1 MINTNKVKLFE
12 EFAAGEVSN
21 PDQNVSPAAKT
32 TSDAVAV
39 DKVAAEPQ
47 GAELRAEIIKDVDT
61 ILNNLETLST
71 RIQENIQ
78 NLSNDLKEGVEIDP
92 LVIEAV
98 QSLGVINEADEPSKL
113 MDILFY
119 APKARKAMAKVNKI
133 KDNQMAMDLA
143 ADNLNSRDEKEKKQ
157 KEKLQAKAKKAKEQA
172 DELEK
177 TIRDKFD
184 DRGKI
189 VKKAI
194 TKVDIDGQA
203 ERIKKLTGM
212 EDDPK
217 KKKALAAQFAEIKA
231 KQKEEEVAIKDLS
244 ELSPEEKDKAKE
256 VKKDIEDGK
265 VKDASQDKEM
275 EALKAKQKELQG
287 ALDALKSQKGQKAAD
302 KAGVVKAGLDK
313 VKKDIEKKKEKGA
326 AEESLEV
333 NEELEAIL
341 QELREGNAFGAA
353 RAEAIAKGEDKF
365 KVGDEEYDVEGVDAD
380 DKENAKEYAEEE
392 GIEVKEK
399 EEATNEEEV
408 EETSHPEI
416 PHYLSVSEKMK
427 IILKR

>member
-98 QSLGVINEADEPSKL
+98 QSLGVVNEADEPSKI

-133 KDNQMAMDLA
+133 KDNQMAIDLA
-143 ADNLNSRDEKEKKQ
+143 ADNLDGKDENQKKK

-184 DRGKI
+184 DRGDI

-217 KKKALAAQFAEIKA
+217 KKKALAAQFKEIKVQ
-231 KQKEEEVAIKDLS
+231 QKEEEKAIADMNKLS
-244 ELSPEEKDKAKE
+244 
-256 VKKDIEDGK
+256 
-265 VKDASQDKEM
+265 
-275 EALKAKQKELQG
+275 
-287 ALDALKSQKGQKAAD
+287 AA
-302 KAGVVKAGLDK
+302 
-313 VKKDIEKKKEKGA
+313 EKKKLADKKK
-326 AEESLEV
+326 
-333 NEELEAIL
+333 ELEKKDEAV
-341 QELREGNAFGAA
+341 EVEEVEEGNAFGAA

-408 EETSHPEI
+408 EETTNEEEVEETSHPEI

-427 IILKR
+427 MILKR

>member
-21 PDQNVSPAAKT
+21 PEQNVSPATKT
-32 TSDAVAV
+32 TSDTVAV

-61 ILNNLETLST
+61 ILNNLEALST

-78 NLSNDLKEGVEIDP
+78 NLSNDIKEGVEVDP

-98 QSLGVINEADEPSKL
+98 QSLGIVNEADEPSKI
-113 MDILFY
+113 MDILLY
-119 APKARKAMAKVNKI
+119 APKARKAMKKVNKI

-143 ADNLNSRDEKEKKQ
+143 ADNLNARDEKEKPK
-157 KEKLQAKAKKAKEQA
+157 KEKLQQKAKKAKEQA
-172 DELEK
+172 DQLEK
-177 TIRDKFD
+177 TVRDKFS

-189 VKKAI
+189 VQKAI

-203 ERIKKLTGM
+203 ARIKKLTGM

-217 KKKALAAQFAEIKA
+217 KKKALADQFAEIKA
-231 KQKEEEVAIKDLS
+231 KQKEEEAAIKDLQ
-244 ELSPEEKDKAKE
+244 ELSPEEKKKAKE
-256 VKKDIEDGK
+256 VKKDLEDGK
-265 VKDASQDKEM
+265 AKDDSQDKEM
-275 EALKAKQKELQG
+275 NALKAKQKELQD
-287 ALDALKSQKGQKAAD
+287 ALDTLKSQKGQKAAD
-302 KAGVVKAGLDK
+302 KAGVVKAGLAK
-313 VKKDIEKKKEKGA
+313 VNKDIEKKGEAK
-326 AEESLEV
+326 ESLEV
-333 NEELEAIL
+333 NEELESIL

-380 DKENAKEYAEEE
+380 DKENAEEYAEEE

-408 EETSHPEI
+408 EEASHPEV

-427 IILKR
+427 MILKR

>member
-12 EFAAGEVSN
+12 EFAAGEISN
-21 PDQNVSPAAKT
+21 PEQNVAPAAKT

-61 ILNNLETLST
+61 ILNNLEALST

-78 NLSNDLKEGVEIDP
+78 NLSKDIKEGVEVDP

-98 QSLGVINEADEPSKL
+98 QSLGVINEAPSDEPSKI

-133 KDNQMAMDLA
+133 KDNQMAIDLA
-143 ADNLNSRDEKEKKQ
+143 ADNLDGKDENQKKK

-184 DRGKI
+184 DRGDI

-217 KKKALAAQFAEIKA
+217 KKKALVDQFKEIKT
-231 KQKEEEVAIKDLS
+231 KQKEEEKAIADMNKLTAA
-244 ELSPEEKDKAKE
+244 EKKKLAAK
-256 VKKDIEDGK
+256 K
-265 VKDASQDKEM
+265 KEM
-275 EALKAKQKELQG
+275 EENPK
-287 ALDALKSQKGQKAAD
+287 
-302 KAGVVKAGLDK
+302 K
-313 VKKDIEKKKEKGA
+313 VNDSLE
-326 AEESLEV
+326 AEEVE
-333 NEELEAIL
+333 
-341 QELREGNAFGAA
+341 EGNAFGAA

-408 EETSHPEI
+408 EETSHPEV

-427 IILKR
+427 MILKR

>member
-21 PDQNVSPAAKT
+21 PEQNVAPAAKT

-61 ILNNLETLST
+61 ILNNLEALST

-78 NLSNDLKEGVEIDP
+78 NLSKDLKEGVEVDP

-98 QSLGVINEADEPSKL
+98 QSLGVVNEAPADEPSKI

-133 KDNQMAMDLA
+133 KDNQMAIDLA
-143 ADNLNSRDEKEKKQ
+143 ADNLNGRDPDEKAK
-157 KEKLQAKAKKAKEQA
+157 KEKLQAKAKKAQAQA

-184 DRGKI
+184 DRGEI

-217 KKKALAAQFAEIKA
+217 KKKALGDQFKEIKA
-231 KQKEEEVAIKDLS
+231 KQKEEEKAVKDLNK
-244 ELSPEEKDKAKE
+244 LT
-256 VKKDIEDGK
+256 
-265 VKDASQDKEM
+265 
-275 EALKAKQKELQG
+275 
-287 ALDALKSQKGQKAAD
+287 AA
-302 KAGVVKAGLDK
+302 
-313 VKKDIEKKKEKGA
+313 EKKKLAAKQEELKDKGTPKKKVNDSLE
-326 AEESLEV
+326 AEEVE
-333 NEELEAIL
+333 
-341 QELREGNAFGAA
+341 EGNAFGAA

-380 DKENAKEYAEEE
+380 DKENAKEFADEE

-408 EETSHPEI
+408 EENSHPEV

>member
-98 QSLGVINEADEPSKL
+98 QSLGVVNEADEPSKI

-119 APKARKAMAKVNKI
+119 APKARKAMKKVNKI
-133 KDNQMAMDLA
+133 KDNQMAIDLA
-143 ADNLNSRDEKEKKQ
+143 ADNLNSRDEKEKKK
-157 KEKLQAKAKKAKEQA
+157 KEKLQAKAKKAQEQA

-177 TIRDKFD
+177 TIRDKFS
-184 DRGKI
+184 DRGDI

-203 ERIKKLTGM
+203 DRIKKLTGM

-217 KKKALAAQFAEIKA
+217 KKKDLATQFKEIKVKQA
-231 KQKEEEVAIKDLS
+231 EETEAIKSLEKDVDQKEL
-244 ELSPEEKDKAKE
+244 DKKKKE
-256 VKKDIEDGK
+256 MEDEGK
-265 VKDASQDKEM
+265 AKDASQDKEM
-275 EALKAKQKELQG
+275 DALKAKQKELQD

-313 VKKDIEKKKEKGA
+313 VNKDIEKKKEKGA
-326 AEESLEV
+326 AKESLEV

-427 IILKR
+427 MILKR

>member
-21 PDQNVSPAAKT
+21 PEQNVAPAAKT
-32 TSDAVAV
+32 TSDTVAV

-78 NLSNDLKEGVEIDP
+78 NLSNDIKEGVEVDP

-98 QSLGVINEADEPSKL
+98 QSLGVINEAPSDEPSKI

-133 KDNQMAMDLA
+133 KDNQMAIDLA
-143 ADNLNSRDEKEKKQ
+143 ADNLDGSDEKQKK
-157 KEKLQAKAKKAKEQA
+157 KKAKLQAKAKKAKEQA

-184 DRGKI
+184 DRGDI

-217 KKKALAAQFAEIKA
+217 KKKALADQFKEIKT
-231 KQKEEEVAIKDLS
+231 KQKEEEKAIADMNKLS
-244 ELSPEEKDKAKE
+244 AAEKKA
-256 VKKDIEDGK
+256 
-265 VKDASQDKEM
+265 
-275 EALKAKQKELQG
+275 L
-287 ALDALKSQKGQKAAD
+287 AA
-302 KAGVVKAGLDK
+302 
-313 VKKDIEKKKEKGA
+313 KKKEMDGKDEA
-326 AEESLEV
+326 VEV
-333 NEELEAIL
+333 E
-341 QELREGNAFGAA
+341 EGNAFGAA

-399 EEATNEEEV
+399 EASVEEELKGHAKKMKEDGVSDEEIKKMHPEVSDEDLKEEEV

-427 IILKR
+427 MILKR

>member
-21 PDQNVSPAAKT
+21 PEQNVSPATKT

-61 ILNNLETLST
+61 ILNNLEALST

-78 NLSNDLKEGVEIDP
+78 NLSNDLKEGVEVDP

-98 QSLGVINEADEPSKL
+98 QSLGVINEAPSDEPSKI

-133 KDNQMAMDLA
+133 KDNQMAIDLA
-143 ADNLNSRDEKEKKQ
+143 ADNLNGRDPDEKAK
-157 KEKLQAKAKKAKEQA
+157 KEKLQAKAKKAQEQA

-184 DRGKI
+184 DRGDI

-217 KKKALAAQFAEIKA
+217 KKKALAAQFKEIKV
-231 KQKEEEVAIKDLS
+231 KQKEEEKAIADMNKLT
-244 ELSPEEKDKAKE
+244 
-256 VKKDIEDGK
+256 
-265 VKDASQDKEM
+265 
-275 EALKAKQKELQG
+275 
-287 ALDALKSQKGQKAAD
+287 AA
-302 KAGVVKAGLDK
+302 
-313 VKKDIEKKKEKGA
+313 EKKKMKEKK
-326 AEESLEV
+326 
-333 NEELEAIL
+333 EELEGKDEAV
-341 QELREGNAFGAA
+341 EVEEGNAFGAA

-427 IILKR
+427 MILKR

>member
-21 PDQNVSPAAKT
+21 PEQNVAPAAKT
-32 TSDAVAV
+32 TSDTVAV

-61 ILNNLETLST
+61 ILNNLEALST

-78 NLSNDLKEGVEIDP
+78 NLSKDIKEGVEVDP

-98 QSLGVINEADEPSKL
+98 QSLGVVNEADEPSKI

-133 KDNQMAMDLA
+133 KDNQIAIDLA
-143 ADNLNSRDEKEKKQ
+143 ADNLDGSDEKQKKK
-157 KEKLQAKAKKAKEQA
+157 KEKLQVKAKKAKEQA

-177 TIRDKFD
+177 TIRDKFA

-217 KKKALAAQFAEIKA
+217 KKKALADQFKEIKT
-231 KQKEEEVAIKDLS
+231 KQKEEEKAIADINKLS
-244 ELSPEEKDKAKE
+244 AAEK
-256 VKKDIEDGK
+256 KKL
-265 VKDASQDKEM
+265 A
-275 EALKAKQKELQG
+275 AKQKEL
-287 ALDALKSQKGQKAAD
+287 KA
-302 KAGVVKAGLDK
+302 
-313 VKKDIEKKKEKGA
+313 KDEAVEV
-326 AEESLEV
+326 EEVE
-333 NEELEAIL
+333 
-341 QELREGNAFGAA
+341 EGNAFGAA

-380 DKENAKEYAEEE
+380 DKENAKEFADEE

-399 EEATNEEEV
+399 EEASVEEELKGHAKKMKEDGVSDEEIKKMHPEVSDEDLKEEDEV
-408 EETSHPEI
+408 EETSHPEV

>member
-143 ADNLNSRDEKEKKQ
+143 ADNLSSRDEKEKKK

-231 KQKEEEVAIKDLS
+231 KQKEEEAAIKDLS

-427 IILKR
+427 MILKR

>member
-143 ADNLNSRDEKEKKQ
+143 ADNLSSRDEKEKKK

>member
-98 QSLGVINEADEPSKL
+98 QSLGVVNEADEPSKI

-119 APKARKAMAKVNKI
+119 APKARKMMKKVNKI
-133 KDNQMAMDLA
+133 KDNQMAIDLA
-143 ADNLNSRDEKEKKQ
+143 ADNLNGRDEKEKKK
-157 KEKLQAKAKKAKEQA
+157 KEKLQAKAKKAQDQA

-177 TIRDKFD
+177 TIRDKFS

-189 VKKAI
+189 VQKAI

-217 KKKALAAQFAEIKA
+217 KKKDLATQFKEIKVKQA
-231 KQKEEEVAIKDLS
+231 EETEAIKSLEKDVDQKEL
-244 ELSPEEKDKAKE
+244 DKKKKE
-256 VKKDIEDGK
+256 MEDEGK
-265 VKDASQDKEM
+265 AKDASQDKEM
-275 EALKAKQKELQG
+275 DALKAKQKELQD

-313 VKKDIEKKKEKGA
+313 VNKDIEKKKEKGA
-326 AEESLEV
+326 AKESLEV

-427 IILKR
+427 MILKR

>member
-98 QSLGVINEADEPSKL
+98 QSLGVVNEADEPSKI

-119 APKARKAMAKVNKI
+119 APKARKAMKKVNKI
-133 KDNQMAMDLA
+133 KDNQMAIDLA
-143 ADNLNSRDEKEKKQ
+143 ADNLNSRDEKEKKK
-157 KEKLQAKAKKAKEQA
+157 KEKLQQKAKKAKEQA

-177 TIRDKFD
+177 TIRDKFS
-184 DRGKI
+184 DRGDI

-203 ERIKKLTGM
+203 DRIKKLTGM

-217 KKKALAAQFAEIKA
+217 KKKDLATQFKEIKVKQA
-231 KQKEEEVAIKDLS
+231 EETEAIKSLEKDVDQKEL
-244 ELSPEEKDKAKE
+244 DKKKKE
-256 VKKDIEDGK
+256 MEDEGK
-265 VKDASQDKEM
+265 AKDASQDKEM
-275 EALKAKQKELQG
+275 EALKAKQKELQD

-313 VKKDIEKKKEKGA
+313 VNKDIEKKKEKGA
-326 AEESLEV
+326 AKESLEV

-427 IILKR
+427 MILKR

>member
-98 QSLGVINEADEPSKL
+98 QSLGVVNEADEPSKI

-119 APKARKAMAKVNKI
+119 APKARKAMKKVNKI
-133 KDNQMAMDLA
+133 KDNQMAIDLA
-143 ADNLNSRDEKEKKQ
+143 ADNLNSRDEKEKKK
-157 KEKLQAKAKKAKEQA
+157 KEKLQQKAKKAKEQA

-177 TIRDKFD
+177 TIRDKFS
-184 DRGKI
+184 DRGDI

-203 ERIKKLTGM
+203 DRIKKLTGM

-217 KKKALAAQFAEIKA
+217 KKKDLATQFKEIKVKQA
-231 KQKEEEVAIKDLS
+231 EETEAIKSLEKDVDQKEL
-244 ELSPEEKDKAKE
+244 DKKKKE
-256 VKKDIEDGK
+256 MEDEGK
-265 VKDASQDKEM
+265 AKDASQDKEM
-275 EALKAKQKELQG
+275 DALKAKQKELQD

-313 VKKDIEKKKEKGA
+313 VNKDIEKKKEKGA
-326 AEESLEV
+326 AKESLEV

-427 IILKR
+427 MILKR

>member
-21 PDQNVSPAAKT
+21 PEQNVAPAAKT

-61 ILNNLETLST
+61 ILNNLEALST

-78 NLSNDLKEGVEIDP
+78 NLSKDIKEGVEVDP

-98 QSLGVINEADEPSKL
+98 QSLGVVNEADEPSKI

-133 KDNQMAMDLA
+133 KDNQMAIDLA
-143 ADNLNSRDEKEKKQ
+143 ADNLNGRDPDEKKK
-157 KEKLQAKAKKAKEQA
+157 KEKLQAKAKKAQDQA

-189 VKKAI
+189 VQKAI

-217 KKKALAAQFAEIKA
+217 KKKALAAQFKEIKA
-231 KQKEEEVAIKDLS
+231 KQKEEEKAIKDINKLS
-244 ELSPEEKDKAKE
+244 AAE
-256 VKKDIEDGK
+256 
-265 VKDASQDKEM
+265 
-275 EALKAKQKELQG
+275 QK
-287 ALDALKSQKGQKAAD
+287 ALDK
-302 KAGVVKAGLDK
+302 
-313 VKKDIEKKKEKGA
+313 KKKEMKEKKDDPF
-326 AEESLEV
+326 AEDPNFWKTDEEV
-333 NEELEAIL
+333 E
-341 QELREGNAFGAA
+341 EGNAFGAA

-365 KVGDEEYDVEGVDAD
+365 KVGDEEYDVEGVGAD

-408 EETSHPEI
+408 EETSHPEV

-427 IILKR
+427 MILKR